1 MEMQTL
7 INLGGGGL
15 LVLLGW
21 LGRQLWDAVAELR
34 KDIRKIEVDLP
45 SNYVRRDEMKE
56 EFREI
61 RKILSEI
68 FQKID
73 QLRDIK
79 ADK

>member
-7 INLGGGGL
+7 LNIGGAAIMA
-15 LVLLGW
+15 LLGW
-21 LGRQLWDAVAELR
+21 LGRQLWDAVSELR
-34 KDIRKIEVDLP
+34 KDIKKIEVDLP
-45 SNYVRRDEMKE
+45 TNYVRRDEMKE

-68 FQKID
+68 FTKID

>member
-1 MEMQTL
+1 MDMQTL
-7 INLGGGGL
+7 INIGGAAL
-15 LVLLGW
+15 MAIIGW
-21 LGRQLWDAVAELR
+21 LGRQLWDAVSDLR

-45 SNYVRRDEMKE
+45 TSYVRRDEMKE

-68 FQKID
+68 FMKID
-73 QLRDIK
+73 QLRDLK

>member
-1 MEMQTL
+1 MELQT
-7 INLGGGGL
+7 IFDIVLGGVMAL
-15 LVLLGW
+15 IGW
-21 LGRQLWDAVAELR
+21 LGRQLWEAVAELR

-68 FQKID
+68 FMKID
-73 QLRDIK
+73 TLRDIK

>member
-1 MEMQTL
+1 MELNVILTWGAYPVM
-7 INLGGGGL
+7 G
-15 LVLLGW
+15 LLGW
-21 LGRQLWDAVAELR
+21 FGRQLWDAVAELR

-45 SNYVRRDEMKE
+45 TNYVRRDEMKD

-73 QLRDIK
+73 TLRDMK